1 MVSVAKDPVLAVD
14 GLSVSYAGS
23 AALNGV
29 SLAVQAEELIC
40 VIGANGAGKTSLIR
54 TIAGIVR
61 PSSGR
66 IRWCGRDITGM
77 PPWEI
82 CELGIAQ
89 VAEGRELFPSLTV
102 EDNLLI
108 GGSLKRARGRRDVN
122 LRRVYELFPK
132 LDERRRQSA
141 GTLSGGEQQMVAI
154 GRAMMSEPEMI
165 MLDEPSIGLSPV
177 LTGVMFNAVKT
188 LHSRK
193 ITILLVEQNVA
204 SSLSIGDRG
213 YVLENGTV
221 VLEGTGE
228 DLLSNDEVRRAYMG
242 L

>member
-1 MVSVAKDPVLAVD
+1 MLAVE
-14 GLSVSYAGS
+14 GLNVSYAGS

-29 SLAVQAEELIC
+29 SLVVQAEELIC

-54 TIAGIVR
+54 SIAGIVG
-61 PSSGR
+61 PASGR
-66 IRWCGRDITGM
+66 IVWRGKDIVGM
-77 PPWEI
+77 SPWEI

-89 VAEGRELFPSLTV
+89 VPEGREVFANLSV
-102 EDNLLI
+102 EDNLVI
-108 GGSLKRARGRRDVN
+108 GGSLKRARGRRDAN
-122 LRRVYELFPK
+122 LQRVYELFPR

-165 MLDEPSIGLSPV
+165 MFDEPSIGLSPA
-177 LTGVMFNAVKT
+177 LTTVMFDVVKR
-188 LHSRK
+188 LHDDK

-204 SSLSIGDRG
+204 SSLSIGNRG
-213 YVLENGTV
+213 YVLENGSV
-221 VLEGTGE
+221 VLEGSGQ
-228 DLLSNDEVRRAYMG
+228 DLLSNEDVRRAYLG

>member
-23 AALNGV
+23 VALNGV
-29 SLAVQAEELIC
+29 SLAVQAKELIC

-54 TIAGIVR
+54 AIAGIVR

-77 PPWEI
+77 SPWEI

-102 EDNLLI
+102 EENLLI

-122 LRRVYELFPK
+122 LRRVYALFPK
-132 LDERRRQSA
+132 LDERRHQSA

-177 LTGVMFNAVKT
+177 MTGVMFNVVKT
-188 LHSRK
+188 LHREK

-213 YVLENGTV
+213 YVLENGNV
-221 VLEGTGE
+221 VLEGTGK
-228 DLLSNDEVRRAYMG
+228 DLLSNEEVRRAYLG